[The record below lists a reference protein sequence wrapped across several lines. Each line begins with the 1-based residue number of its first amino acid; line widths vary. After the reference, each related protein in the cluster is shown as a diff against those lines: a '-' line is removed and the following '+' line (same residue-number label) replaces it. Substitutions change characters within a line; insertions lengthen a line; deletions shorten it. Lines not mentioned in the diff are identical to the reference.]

1 MHRNFGSDGQPL
13 GGDGEVGVLLAV
25 AGDGGWGSC
34 PAKLYFDNG
43 FLDRVEAPGHP
54 TGARAG
60 LFGVTVSLCV
70 FSNQRTENGRRVAD
84 IMELDWDGGQLVR
97 QMPLALG
104 VDVPA

>member
-1 MHRNFGSDGQPL
+1 MHQDFGPGGQPL

-34 PAKLYFDNG
+34 PAKLYFGSG
-43 FLDRVEAPGHP
+43 FLDHIEAPGQL

-60 LFGVTVSLCV
+60 QFGVTVSLCV
-70 FSNQRTENGRRVAD
+70 FSKPRTENGRRVAD
-84 IMELDWDGGQLVR
+84 VLELDWDDGQLVR

-104 VDVPA
+104 VDLPA